1 MPTGNALTE
10 ERRHKREKWREGGD
24 EPYPHGF
31 PGRVS
36 LASVRAEV
44 AGREPGSELAGT
56 LRRVAGRVLT
66 IRQHGKTA
74 FVPLRDQSGE
84 LQLFLRVD
92 DLGEAGYQR
101 TLDTLDPGDLV
112 GAEGVPVVTRRGE
125 PSLRACS
132 VKLLAKALR
141 PPPEKWHGLVDT
153 EARLRQRYV
162 DLLSSPEV
170 LRSFEGR
177 SALLAEMRRLL
188 SAEGFLEVE
197 TPVLGRVASGGLAH
211 PFVTH
216 YRFLEEDFRLRVALE
231 LPLKRLLVGG
241 FEKVFEIGKVFR
253 NEDLDA
259 DHSPEFT
266 MMELYWA
273 YADYGDV
280 RGLVERLTQA
290 LARAAAPYLPK
301 EEAEQRVRDF
311 TPPYATVD
319 YVERLE
325 KESGISGIVE
335 LPRERL
341 LELARGV
348 GAKVYAS
355 MSHGAALDKLFGHYV
370 ESRFERPTFVLDYP
384 LETTPLAKRHR
395 SKPGRV
401 ERFELFYRGIELGNA
416 YTELNDPD
424 DQEARFRE
432 QLPPPSGPGGADAQE
447 ETYAYDEDFVEALR
461 YGMPPAGGLG
471 MGVDRLV
478 MAMLGLSSIK
488 DAILFLPTRARPTG
502 PSIEGPGRGDAGGAG
517 P

>member
-1 MPTGNALTE
+1 MPSGETLTE
-10 ERRHKREKWREGGD
+10 ERRSKRDRLKASGGLAY
-24 EPYPHGF
+24 PYGF
-31 PGRVS
+31 PGRVP
-36 LASVRAEV
+36 LASVRSELATQP
-44 AGREPGSELAGT
+44 PGSELAGVS
-56 LRRVAGRVLT
+56 RRVAGRVQT

-92 DLGEAGYQR
+92 DLGEKGYQ
-101 TLDTLDPGDLV
+101 TALDTLDPGDLV

-125 PSLRACS
+125 PSIRATS
-132 VKLLAKALR
+132 VVLLAKALR
-141 PPPEKWHGLVDT
+141 PPPEKWHGLQDP

-170 LRSFEGR
+170 VRTFEGR
-177 SALLAEMRRLL
+177 SALVAEMRRYL
-188 SAEGFLEVE
+188 SAQGFQEVE

-241 FEKVFEIGKVFR
+241 MERVFEIGKVFR

-273 YADYGDV
+273 YADYTDV
-280 RGLVERLTQA
+280 RKLVEGLTQD
-290 LARAAAPYLPK
+290 LAKAAAPFLPK
-301 EEAEQRVRDF
+301 EEAEARVRDF
-311 TPPYATVD
+311 TPPYPTVD
-319 YVERLE
+319 YVEALE

-341 LELARGV
+341 VELARAA
-348 GAKVYAS
+348 GAKVPES
-355 MSHGAALDKLFGHYV
+355 MSHGGALDKLFGHYV
-370 ESRFERPTFVLDYP
+370 ESRLVHPTFVLDYP

-401 ERFELFYRGIELGNA
+401 ERFELFYRGMELGNA
-416 YTELNDPD
+416 YSELNDPD
-424 DQEARFRE
+424 DQEERFRA
-432 QLPPPSGPGGADAQE
+432 QLPPPAAGGGEGE
-447 ETYAYDEDFVEALR
+447 ESYAYDEDFVEALR

-471 MGVDRLV
+471 MGVDRLA
-478 MAMLGLSSIK
+478 MAFLGRPSIK
-488 DAILFLPTRARPTG
+488 DVILFPPTRSLKSSGPT
-502 PSIEGPGRGDAGGAG
+502 PAPGAG
-517 P
+517 AS